1 MYKYIFI
8 ISGNTLRHLIA
19 CWNCRIT
26 TNCPGIL
33 QDFQLPAGELQLSF
47 STSFRK
53 PQRFVDVYFKFGCIL
68 YIPVQ
73 FGRLIRYM
81 MLTSLGLLSI
91 CFVRFLFLPG
101 ALDGLTH
108 YVTPHPDVMAHGALT
123 MTVVVLQAFG
133 SGWGSVITLSSFN
146 HFKTN
151 VMKYSWVISF
161 GQTLVYILFGMVTFM
176 IKSHFEGTDKIILK
190 SIYIYL

>member
-1 MYKYIFI
+1 
-8 ISGNTLRHLIA
+8 
-19 CWNCRIT
+19 
-26 TNCPGIL
+26 
-33 QDFQLPAGELQLSF
+33 
-47 STSFRK
+47 
-53 PQRFVDVYFKFGCIL
+53 
-68 YIPVQ
+68 
-73 FGRLIRYM
+73 M

-176 IKSHFEGTDKIILK
+176 IKSHFEGTYEKIFENVYL
-190 SIYIYL
+190 SISLSVFIATRPSDFTAYVESNWMLYLATASALSTMELPNMWTLIYYIMLLIASLVVMVGNSSKV

>member
-1 MYKYIFI
+1 M
-8 ISGNTLRHLIA
+8 
-19 CWNCRIT
+19 
-26 TNCPGIL
+26 
-33 QDFQLPAGELQLSF
+33 
-47 STSFRK
+47 
-53 PQRFVDVYFKFGCIL
+53 DVYFKCGYTL
-68 YIPVQ
+68 YILIQ

-81 MLTSLGLLSI
+81 MLSALILLSI

-108 YVTPHPDVMAHGALT
+108 YVTPHPDSMAHGALT

-133 SGWGSVITLSSFN
+133 SGWGSVMTLSSFN

-151 VMKYSWVISF
+151 VMKYSWVIGF

-176 IKSHFEGTDKIILK
+176 IKSHFEGTYKIITFE
-190 SIYIYL
+190 YLARYLYLYLYLYL